1 MKTIELDMYQATA
14 VAALV
19 LLLGRVLVAK
29 ISILRRYC
37 IPAPVV
43 GGFLYAIVH
52 TIVRGM
58 GILEISCDMTLKNV
72 FMVAFFC
79 SVGFTAS
86 FRMLKKGGVQ
96 TVVFLALS
104 AVMVILQNI
113 LGAGLASVFGL
124 DPRLGLATGSIP
136 MVGGHGTAGSFG
148 PLLEELGVANASV
161 VAIAS
166 ATYGLVAGCVIG
178 GPIATAKIR
187 KYKLS
192 AVTEAATKTETVETD
207 ETGAIDS
214 ARILD
219 GLLYLIVAI
228 GAGTIVSMFLGK
240 FMTFPFYIGAML
252 VGAIIRNI
260 MDVQNKEIPMEEIST
275 LGGASLSVFLGL
287 AMIDMKLWQLAE
299 LAVPMVVMLLAQT
312 VLMFFYA
319 NFVVFNVLGKSY
331 DAAVMTS
338 GFCGFGM
345 GATPNAMANMQA
357 ITGVYGPAPTANDLA
372 VQTDHEIAADGNSVT
387 AYTLDLLGCGRSEKP
402 NLTYTNYLFVQ
413 LICDFIKSEIGHRT
427 NILSTGDSAALS
439 IMACSNSPEL
449 FDQIML
455 INPSSLTDCCQLPG
469 KNAKLYKLL
478 LDLPLAGTLIYHIA
492 CSRSMIEEAFR
503 TKYFYNPYT
512 VKPVQIDRSHEA
524 AHLGECPKAIFS
536 SIECRY
542 TKCNISNALR
552 KIDNSIFIIGG
563 SEEPMIEATIQDYK
577 IYNSAIESSIIPK
590 TKHLPQLEQPD
601 AVMDAI
607 HMFFS

>member
-1 MKTIELDMYQATA
+1 MIAILLNDASFEQDIRELLMAFYPGETFTHKEEEAGEA
-14 VAALV
+14 EL
-19 LLLGRVLVAK
+19 
-29 ISILRRYC
+29 
-37 IPAPVV
+37 
-43 GGFLYAIVH
+43 
-52 TIVRGM
+52 IVRG
-58 GILEISCDMTLKNV
+58 V
-72 FMVAFFC
+72 
-79 SVGFTAS
+79 
-86 FRMLKKGGVQ
+86 R
-96 TVVFLALS
+96 
-104 AVMVILQNI
+104 
-113 LGAGLASVFGL
+113 
-124 DPRLGLATGSIP
+124 
-136 MVGGHGTAGSFG
+136 
-148 PLLEELGVANASV
+148 
-161 VAIAS
+161 
-166 ATYGLVAGCVIG
+166 
-178 GPIATAKIR
+178 
-187 KYKLS
+187 
-192 AVTEAATKTETVETD
+192 
-207 ETGAIDS
+207 
-214 ARILD
+214 
-219 GLLYLIVAI
+219 
-228 GAGTIVSMFLGK
+228 
-240 FMTFPFYIGAML
+240 
-252 VGAIIRNI
+252 
-260 MDVQNKEIPMEEIST
+260 
-275 LGGASLSVFLGL
+275 
-287 AMIDMKLWQLAE
+287 
-299 LAVPMVVMLLAQT
+299 
-312 VLMFFYA
+312 
-319 NFVVFNVLGKSY
+319 
-331 DAAVMTS
+331 
-338 GFCGFGM
+338 
-345 GATPNAMANMQA
+345 
-357 ITGVYGPAPTANDLA
+357 
-372 VQTDHEIAADGNSVT
+372 DGNSFSLDVAPVKKEAVHFALIYPDFSNRFET
-387 AYTLDLLGCGRSEKP
+387 KNEIKQTLYRLLSAQTGRELPWGTLTGIRPTKIALTKLYDGWTDEQIETYMRETYFTSKEKIDLSIDVAERERRLLSTIDYENGYSLYVGIPFCPTTCLYCSFTSFPIVKWEKRMDLYKEALFKEMEYVAEQMKDRPLSTIYFGDLHFASSGYEWESIREQLSRSYTVYTLDLLGCGRSEKP

>member
-1 MKTIELDMYQATA
+1 MNTKNKIMTCLMLSAGGAVSLALLNKYIQFSATSRG
-14 VAALV
+14 LTREENSLCYKWRLGNIYYTKCGSGKP
-19 LLLGRVLVAK
+19 LLLIHDLHFASSGYEWE
-29 ISILRRYC
+29 SIREQLSHSY
-37 IPAPVV
+37 
-43 GGFLYAIVH
+43 
-52 TIVRGM
+52 
-58 GILEISCDMTLKNV
+58 
-72 FMVAFFC
+72 
-79 SVGFTAS
+79 
-86 FRMLKKGGVQ
+86 
-96 TVVFLALS
+96 TV
-104 AVMVILQNI
+104 
-113 LGAGLASVFGL
+113 
-124 DPRLGLATGSIP
+124 
-136 MVGGHGTAGSFG
+136 
-148 PLLEELGVANASV
+148 
-161 VAIAS
+161 
-166 ATYGLVAGCVIG
+166 
-178 GPIATAKIR
+178 
-187 KYKLS
+187 
-192 AVTEAATKTETVETD
+192 
-207 ETGAIDS
+207 
-214 ARILD
+214 
-219 GLLYLIVAI
+219 
-228 GAGTIVSMFLGK
+228 
-240 FMTFPFYIGAML
+240 
-252 VGAIIRNI
+252 
-260 MDVQNKEIPMEEIST
+260 
-275 LGGASLSVFLGL
+275 
-287 AMIDMKLWQLAE
+287 
-299 LAVPMVVMLLAQT
+299 
-312 VLMFFYA
+312 
-319 NFVVFNVLGKSY
+319 
-331 DAAVMTS
+331 
-338 GFCGFGM
+338 
-345 GATPNAMANMQA
+345 
-357 ITGVYGPAPTANDLA
+357 
-372 VQTDHEIAADGNSVT
+372 
-387 AYTLDLLGCGRSEKP
+387 YTLDLLGCGRSEKP

-552 KIDNSIFIIGG
+552 KIDNGIFIIGG

>member
-1 MKTIELDMYQATA
+1 MNSYFSTFLCTGVLYTMMIKKKRIT
-14 VAALV
+14 AALLALGLGAV
-19 LLLGRVLVAK
+19 TMFSQFPVSAAEETAQNTDAAAQTADPSVVVTNGIDGWPQASDISSAAAIVMETSTNTVLYSKNADQPLYPASAVKIMTCLMLSAGGAVSLALLNKYIQFSATSRGLTREENSLCYKWRLGNIYYTKCGSGKPLLLIHDLHFASSGYEWE
-29 ISILRRYC
+29 SIREQLSRSY
-37 IPAPVV
+37 
-43 GGFLYAIVH
+43 
-52 TIVRGM
+52 
-58 GILEISCDMTLKNV
+58 
-72 FMVAFFC
+72 
-79 SVGFTAS
+79 
-86 FRMLKKGGVQ
+86 
-96 TVVFLALS
+96 TV
-104 AVMVILQNI
+104 
-113 LGAGLASVFGL
+113 
-124 DPRLGLATGSIP
+124 
-136 MVGGHGTAGSFG
+136 
-148 PLLEELGVANASV
+148 
-161 VAIAS
+161 
-166 ATYGLVAGCVIG
+166 
-178 GPIATAKIR
+178 
-187 KYKLS
+187 
-192 AVTEAATKTETVETD
+192 
-207 ETGAIDS
+207 
-214 ARILD
+214 
-219 GLLYLIVAI
+219 
-228 GAGTIVSMFLGK
+228 
-240 FMTFPFYIGAML
+240 
-252 VGAIIRNI
+252 
-260 MDVQNKEIPMEEIST
+260 
-275 LGGASLSVFLGL
+275 
-287 AMIDMKLWQLAE
+287 
-299 LAVPMVVMLLAQT
+299 
-312 VLMFFYA
+312 
-319 NFVVFNVLGKSY
+319 
-331 DAAVMTS
+331 
-338 GFCGFGM
+338 
-345 GATPNAMANMQA
+345 
-357 ITGVYGPAPTANDLA
+357 
-372 VQTDHEIAADGNSVT
+372 
-387 AYTLDLLGCGRSEKP
+387 YTLDLLGCGRSEKP